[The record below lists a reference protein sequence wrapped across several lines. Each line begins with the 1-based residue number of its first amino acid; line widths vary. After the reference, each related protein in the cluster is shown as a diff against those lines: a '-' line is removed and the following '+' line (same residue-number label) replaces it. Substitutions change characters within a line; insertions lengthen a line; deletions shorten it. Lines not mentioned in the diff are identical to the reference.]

1 MSDAA
6 KMVIPKPP
14 ASIEDAAEWL
24 AWLIPATAS
33 GQVDPKTAHELSTAL
48 GQFRHAVVQR
58 DLAAEVKRLKREVE
72 NLKTTAP
79 TRRNARRAV
88 ED

>member
-1 MSDAA
+1 VSDAG
-6 KMVIPKPP
+6 KLVVPKPP

-58 DLAAEVKRLKREVE
+58 DLAAEVRRLKREVE
-72 NLKTTAP
+72 SLKAAAP
-79 TRRNARRAV
+79 ARRNARRAV